1 MDPSSDMAVFVRVAN
16 AGSMSAAG
24 RALGM
29 SPAMVSKRIARL
41 EARLGVRLLHRTTR
55 RLHLTE
61 EGAAFHERSAR
72 ILADIE
78 ESEAAVSGMRGAPR
92 GTLRFTAGATFARL
106 HLGPLFPEFL
116 ARYPEVKLE
125 ANFTDQV
132 VDIVDQGLDLA
143 IRIAELRDSSLV
155 ARKLAPNRSVV
166 CAAPGYLKKFGAP
179 RHPRDLA
186 DHRCIILAQTAG
198 PKPVWNF
205 QGKEGP
211 ISVHVDGPIICNHG
225 EVVRDAA
232 IAGLGLA
239 IKSTWDIGAEL
250 RAGRLKTVLDEY
262 MLPAAHI
269 YAVYPHSRHLSPKV
283 RCFVD
288 FLVERFSPVPPW
300 ERPLPRQKRDSRRP

>member
-1 MDPSSDMAVFVRVAN
+1 
-16 AGSMSAAG
+16 MSAAG

-29 SPAMVSKRIARL
+29 SPAMVSKRIAQL
-41 EARLGVRLLHRTTR
+41 EARLGVRLLNRTTR
-55 RLHLTE
+55 RLSLTA
-61 EGAAFHERSAR
+61 EGAAFQERSTR

-78 ESEAAVSGMRGAPR
+78 ETEAAVSGMRGKPR

-106 HLGPLFPEFL
+106 HLGPLFPDFL
-116 ARYPEVKLE
+116 ARYPDIKLE

-132 VDIVDQGLDLA
+132 VDIIDQGLDLA
-143 IRIAELRDSSLV
+143 IRIAELKDSSLV

-166 CAAPGYLKKFGAP
+166 CASPAYLKKFGAP
-179 RHPRDLA
+179 RHPGDLA

-198 PKPVWNF
+198 PNPVWNF
-205 QGKEGP
+205 QGK
-211 ISVHVDGPIICNHG
+211 DGPIAAHVSGPIVCNSG

-239 IKSTWDIGAEL
+239 IKSTWDVGQEL
-250 RAGRLKTVLDEY
+250 KAGRLKTVLDDF
-262 MLPAAHI
+262 MVPAPNI

-300 ERPLPRQKRDSRRP
+300 ERAPARRR

>member
-1 MDPSSDMAVFVRVAN
+1 MDPLNEMAVFVRVAG

-29 SPAMVSKRIARL
+29 SPAMVSKRIAQL
-41 EARLGVRLLHRTTR
+41 EARLGVRLLNRTTR
-55 RLHLTE
+55 RLALTA
-61 EGAAFHERSAR
+61 EGAAFQERSTR

-78 ESEAAVSGMRGAPR
+78 ETEAAVSGLRGEPR

-106 HLGPLFPEFL
+106 HLGPLFADFL
-116 ARYPEVKLE
+116 ARYPEIKLE
-125 ANFTDQV
+125 ANFTDQI

-143 IRIAELRDSSLV
+143 IRIAELKDSSLV

-166 CAAPGYLKKFGAP
+166 CASPSYLKKFGVP
-179 RHPRDLA
+179 RHPNDLA
-186 DHRCIILAQTAG
+186 KHRCIILAQTAG
-198 PKPVWNF
+198 PNPVWTF
-205 QGKEGP
+205 HGK
-211 ISVHVDGPIICNHG
+211 DGPIAVHVSGPIVCNHG

-239 IKSTWDIGAEL
+239 IKSTWDVGQEL
-250 RAGRLKTVLDEY
+250 RAGRLKTVLGEF

-300 ERPLPRQKRDSRRP
+300 ERPPARRARRR